1 MREKKQDALRARK
14 LLGKRDAPCLQVALQ
29 PGGREQRDQ
38 KRRDDGC
45 NGGIEDKAVIPKER
59 YPLHLAVTE
68 PCEERIEDD
77 VAEDRTYG
85 LYSKIR
91 LKFVG

>member
-1 MREKKQDALRARK
+1 
-14 LLGKRDAPCLQVALQ
+14 
-29 PGGREQRDQ
+29 
-38 KRRDDGC
+38 
-45 NGGIEDKAVIPKER
+45 VIPKER

-91 LKFVG
+91 LKRVRHHATCKSLQEVSAPPRIKGRA